1 MAPKKRKLENLLIN
15 SFFTIAVIVSSF
27 IPFIIITAIYHRT
40 QNPILG
46 LIALTEGLITLYL
59 VTPIIHAVIE
69 KIQQLLRLIAT
80 KFH

>member
-1 MAPKKRKLENLLIN
+1 MAPKKRTLENLLIN
-15 SFFTIAVIVSSF
+15 SFFTIALIVSSF
-27 IPFIIITAIYHRT
+27 IPFIIITSIYHRT

-80 KFH
+80 RFH